1 MATTVA
7 PEAEGPGM
15 EGRAADDD
23 PTTEL
28 PGGGETFGRPRG
40 PDPLGRV
47 VAGWSRGVEIVSTP
61 GRLPQLGRDVA
72 MAVAFLAIVE
82 IWFGTSPAD
91 LIAGL
96 SLGALYGIIAVGI
109 ILIYKT
115 ARFINFAAGAIG
127 AIPAIVALL
136 LDVQKHVSYL
146 ICLPIAL
153 IGGALFGILS
163 DLLVM
168 RRFSRTSRL
177 VVTVISIGL
186 AQSLAVFA
194 FFLPIWFGQR
204 NAATVS
210 LVPTPWS
217 SWVIHNGRGQPLL
230 TGNQVAALVV
240 VIALTAGLGAF
251 LRYTRMGIALRAS
264 AENADRASLL
274 GIPVKRVATVA
285 WALAGVLSAMAIFF
299 AAPLIGVPS
308 NATLGFDTLL
318 YALTAAV
325 VARMERLGRALGAG
339 IAIGILI
346 FSTIASTGD
355 SSTAEGLM
363 VLVVIGALLL
373 QRRGFARALD
383 TGEGTWQTVQMFR
396 PVPLELRNL
405 REIMT
410 GRVVLIGTWAA
421 VMIALPFLLGAT
433 NLPYLLLLPLYGI
446 VAVSLVILTGWAG
459 QISLG
464 QFGLVGLAAEVSG
477 GLVANHNIDFF
488 LALGIGIGVGALAA
502 VIVGLPAVR
511 IQGLYLA
518 VTTLAFGF
526 AVEFYLMNNHYWFGH
541 HLMPSGLAAHVSL
554 PNLYGRIRLADSLGA
569 PNKTFYFVCLA
580 ILALVMVAALALR
593 RLRSG
598 RVLIAVRDNQR
609 AAPAYTINLARTRLA
624 AFAISGGI
632 CGIAGVL
639 FVYTQRNVVPG
650 TYDYLY
656 GSIAVFL
663 ATAIGGMSSLGFAV
677 FGAMTLEASVAFGPR
692 LYDLM
697 GQTWS
702 QVMPLLLTGP
712 LLILSLYR
720 YPGGTAEWGY
730 LLRDNWL
737 RRLAAKHDIE
747 VPSLVAD
754 RRVEA
759 EESAAVIRRAESR
772 VEELEG
778 AT

>member
-1 MATTVA
+1 
-7 PEAEGPGM
+7 
-15 EGRAADDD
+15 
-23 PTTEL
+23 
-28 PGGGETFGRPRG
+28 
-40 PDPLGRV
+40 
-47 VAGWSRGVEIVSTP
+47 
-61 GRLPQLGRDVA
+61 